1 MTTDSRTWDLVVLTL
16 NVIVLVLCLIY
27 LIQAWR

>member
-1 MTTDSRTWDLVVLTL
+1 MTTDSRTWDIAVLTL
-16 NVIVLVLCLIY
+16 SVILLVLCLTY